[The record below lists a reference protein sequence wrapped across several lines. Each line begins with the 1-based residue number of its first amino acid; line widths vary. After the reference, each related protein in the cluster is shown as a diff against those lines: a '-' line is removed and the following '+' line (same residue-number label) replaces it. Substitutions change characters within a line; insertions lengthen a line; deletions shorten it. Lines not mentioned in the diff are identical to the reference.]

1 MSVQERKVKN
11 IAEYLKQVSRIKE
24 QWRNSVLAFR
34 GQEDEGWGLESS
46 AERRLKNSISQGR
59 VIDQSLI
66 EYHKN
71 RLEKCKLKNY
81 DKREGKPLNELELL
95 ADLRHYGAATC
106 LIDFTRNALVA
117 LWFSCEKTGLTD
129 SDGKVF
135 VVNTADEKAFLAI
148 APPDIENQSIENIL
162 RFKTRKTRT
171 DEDQVRKYR
180 EPGTFET
187 SQDKPNFWYWTP
199 AHLNERIT
207 AQHSLFLF
215 GLPSVSGQLPSE
227 KIIIESESK
236 AQIRQEL
243 QAIHDIHE
251 ESLFPDFV
259 GFAYTQRHNASYA
272 TLDAEGYFR
281 RGVEAHQRG
290 DFDLAIQDFDKAIA
304 LKSDDAKAY
313 YNRGVAYGAKG
324 DYDHAIQDYNK
335 VIALKPGHA
344 EAYNNR
350 GVVYK
355 VKGDHDH
362 AIQDYDKAIAL
373 NPDNAEAYNNR
384 GVVYKVKGDHDHA
397 IQDYD
402 KAIALKLDNAE
413 TYNNRGVAYGEK
425 GDHDHAIQDFDKA
438 IALNPDHAVAYCN
451 RGVAYGGKG
460 DYDHAIQDFDKAIAL
475 NPDHAEVYRN
485 RGVAYRKKDDLAR
498 AIQEY
503 DKAIALKPDADEA
516 YQNRGIAYVLQSEF
530 ALAIQDFD
538 KAIALKPDL
547 AEAYCL
553 RGVTWLILKECDK
566 ARSDLIAA
574 RTMEV
579 LIAEFFSSMFGS
591 ISNFERH
598 YHVRL
603 PDDIAEMLTP

>member
-1 MSVQERKVKN
+1 MSTQERRVKN
-11 IAEYLKQVSRIKE
+11 IAEYLEQVSRIKE

-46 AERRLKNSISQGR
+46 AERRLKNSISQNR
-59 VIDQSLI
+59 VTDPSFI

-71 RLEKCKLKNY
+71 QLEKCKLKNY

-117 LWFSCEKTGLTD
+117 LWFACEKTGPAD

-135 VVNTADEKAFLAI
+135 VVNTADEKVFLAI
-148 APPDIENQSIENIL
+148 APPDIESKAIEEIL
-162 RFKTRKTRT
+162 RFKTRKTDT
-171 DEDQVRKYR
+171 DEDQVKKYQ

-215 GLPSVSGQLPSE
+215 GLPSVSEQLPSE

-236 AQIRQEL
+236 TQIRQEL
-243 QAIHDIHE
+243 KAIHDIHE

-259 GFAYTQRHNASYA
+259 GFAYTQRHNAPYA

-290 DFDLAIQDFDKAIA
+290 DFDLAIQDYDKAIA
-304 LKSDDAKAY
+304 LKPDHAKAY

-324 DYDHAIQDYNK
+324 DYDHAIQDYDK
-335 VIALKPGHA
+335 AIALKPDHA

-350 GVVYK
+350 GVAYWE
-355 VKGDHDH
+355 KGDHDH
-362 AIQDYDKAIAL
+362 AIQDYDEAIAL
-373 NPDNAEAYNNR
+373 RPDLAEAYNNR
-384 GVVYKVKGDHDHA
+384 GVAYGGKGDYDHA

-402 KAIALKLDNAE
+402 KTIALKPDAAE
-413 TYNNRGVAYGEK
+413 
-425 GDHDHAIQDFDKA
+425 
-438 IALNPDHAVAYCN
+438 AYCN
-451 RGVAYGGKG
+451 RGAAYGGKG

-475 NPDHAEVYRN
+475 NPDDAKAYYN
-485 RGVAYRKKDDLAR
+485 RGVAYGAKGN
-498 AIQEY
+498 Y
-503 DKAIALKPDADEA
+503 DH
-516 YQNRGIAYVLQSEF
+516 
-530 ALAIQDFD
+530 AIQDFD
-538 KAIALKPDL
+538 KAIALKLDHAEVYRNRGIAYGGKGDLDRAIQDYDKAIALKPDAAEAYQNRGLAYVRQDEFARGIQDFDKAIELKPDL
-547 AEAYCL
+547 AETYYL
-553 RGVTWLILKECDK
+553 RGVTRLFLREWEK
-566 ARSDLIAA
+566 ARSDLVAA
-574 RTMEV
+574 RNRGV
-579 LIAEFFSSMFGS
+579 DIAKLFSSTFGS
-591 ISNFERH
+591 VSNFERALN
-598 YHVRL
+598 VQL